1 MPDNATSQEAFR
13 VDQIGAMTIEWDV
26 PIEVSDGLVLRAD
39 IFRPTAPGSYPV
51 IASYGPYGK
60 GLPFKELM
68 PYEWQKM
75 ISDHPDVLE
84 GSSGQYQVYELAD
97 PEKWVPDGYVCV
109 RVDVR
114 GTGRSPG
121 YLHPL
126 SEREGKDFYECIEWA
141 ADQPWS
147 NGKVGLNGIS
157 YMAMNQWQVAG
168 LQPPHLAA
176 ICVWEGSGDCYRDAS
191 YHGGILSR
199 FVDRWYGLVGQHG
212 AGEKGGR
219 NPHTGQL
226 VCGDRTFTAEELAG
240 QRFDF
245 SQALRDHPFLDDY
258 YRSFAPD
265 WGRIQVPVLSAG
277 NWGGAGLHLRGNTR
291 GYELAASQQKWL
303 TMHDDA
309 HWSLFYATYGLDL
322 QKRFF
327 GCFLKGEDAGWVDQ
341 PTVQLRTRRVD
352 KSVAERNSAQWPL
365 PETEWVP
372 MYLDAAAG
380 SMTPSPSSTAASAS
394 YHGLEGRR
402 SFSYVTPRQIELA
415 GPLSA
420 KIYLE
425 TATTDADVFL
435 VLRASAPD
443 GTEVVFQGGHDPH
456 TPIAQ
461 GWLRA
466 SHRALDHDQ
475 SRPFLPVHTHDHAE
489 PLTPGVVYE
498 LDIEIW
504 PTSLV
509 VPEGYS
515 LTLDVQGHDYVYPG
529 AAPSVYPPWTGS
541 GPFIHNDANDRP
553 VNVFGGTV
561 TLHTGDRHN
570 SHLLLPVIPPAIQ

>member
-199 FVDRWYGLVGQHG
+199 FVDRWYGLVVQHG

-245 SQALRDHPFLDDY
+245 GQALRDHPFLDDY

-291 GYELAASQQKWL
+291 GYELAASQKKWL

-309 HWSLFYATYGLDL
+309 HWSLFYAEYGLDL

-327 GCFLKGEDAGWVDQ
+327 GCFLKGDDAGWVDQ
-341 PTVQLRTRRVD
+341 PAVQLRTRRVD
-352 KSVAERNSAQWPL
+352 KSVAERNSSQWPL
-365 PETEWVP
+365 PDTEWVG
-372 MYLDAAAG
+372 MYLDAADG
-380 SMTPSPSSTAASAS
+380 SMNRSPVSTAASAS
-394 YHGLEGRR
+394 YHGIEGRR
-402 SFSYVTPRQIELA
+402 SFTYVTQRQIELA

-425 TATTDADVFL
+425 SATTDADVFL
-435 VLRASAPD
+435 VLRAFAPD

-466 SHRALDHDQ
+466 SHRVLDHDQ

-498 LDIEIW
+498 LDIEMW

-529 AAPSVYPPWTGS
+529 ATPSVYPPWTGS

-553 VNVFGGTV
+553 VDVFGGTV
-561 TLHTGDRHN
+561 TLHTGDRHD
-570 SHLLLPVIPPAIQ
+570 SHLLLPVIPPAIE